1 MASRIVPAALMGI
14 GADLA
19 GKLASPHL
27 LQGSLRLH
35 ACRISALLSG
45 RWRETGFL
53 GQGDRA
59 IAFGTGNDCRRC
71 VAAPPPKF
79 TSADHVRHYGAQHMW
94 NYTRSG
100 SSSRRLKHASISFI
114 MVHPLA
120 TVHQRATTI
129 GNPVLGR

>member
-71 VAAPPPKF
+71 VAAPPPLIQRWPPNVPVNSRRNV
-79 TSADHVRHYGAQHMW
+79 T
-94 NYTRSG
+94 TRACGSFSG
-100 SSSRRLKHASISFI
+100 SDERSR
-114 MVHPLA
+114 
-120 TVHQRATTI
+120 
-129 GNPVLGR
+129 